1 MVSLLI
7 IARSP
12 QSIFGIVHLK
22 GAVHQRGLSNM
33 GESILIAGFLET
45 LVAMVPLSQVK
56 LCHNARYPGDLCCLV
71 VVDYIN
77 PSRREV
83 AGRLLSSEF
92 RADLVR

>member
-1 MVSLLI
+1 
-7 IARSP
+7 
-12 QSIFGIVHLK
+12 
-22 GAVHQRGLSNM
+22 M
-33 GESILIAGFLET
+33 GESISIAGFLET

-77 PSRREV
+77 PSRWEV

>member
-1 MVSLLI
+1 
-7 IARSP
+7 
-12 QSIFGIVHLK
+12 
-22 GAVHQRGLSNM
+22 M
-33 GESILIAGFLET
+33 GESISIAGFLET

>member
-33 GESILIAGFLET
+33 GESISIAGFLET

-77 PSRREV
+77 PSR
-83 AGRLLSSEF
+83 
-92 RADLVR
+92 